1 MNKFNEGDLVLF
13 KDFVFNDE
21 KKLSVN
27 LLKASIISFFFHEE
41 NDKYHYFILL
51 DEPHHNIKVIES
63 NEPYLI
69 LDIQA
74 MRDKIIKGLL
84 DE

>member
-1 MNKFNEGDLVLF
+1 MNKFNIGDLVLF
-13 KDFVFNDE
+13 KDFGVDM
-21 KKLSVN
+21 KTTRT
-27 LLKASIISFFFHEE
+27 ASIISFYFHEE

-51 DEPHHNIKVIES
+51 DEPFHNIKVIES
-63 NEPYLI
+63 NEIHLI

-74 MRDKIIKGLL
+74 MRDKLLKGLL